1 MNSQYSNGFI
11 PETVEVIVIALPGVE
26 DVNDDVAVIQQEPAG
41 IQRALAV
48 MGKDILLFQA
58 QIDIIE
64 DGANLAL
71 AITGAD
77 YKIVCKAAQVAN
89 IQ

>member
-1 MNSQYSNGFI
+1 
-11 PETVEVIVIALPGVE
+11 
-26 DVNDDVAVIQQEPAG
+26 
-41 IQRALAV
+41 
-48 MGKDILLFQA
+48 MGKDILLLQT
-58 QIDIIE
+58 QLDIIK
-64 DGANLAL
+64 DGANLPL